1 MSYELS
7 KRLYVGIQV
16 KKKNSKTNGLNYE
29 IPVKIP
35 ENLNGKFVEL
45 ITINCPGMFN
55 FIS

>member
-1 MSYELS
+1 MLEYKL
-7 KRLYVGIQV
+7 
-16 KKKNSKTNGLNYE
+16 KKKILKPNGLNYE

>member
-1 MSYELS
+1 MLEYKL
-7 KRLYVGIQV
+7 